1 MESNISRTA
10 YAIIGY
16 AARTF
21 LVTLAAL
28 FALIALS
35 ILICAFIDSDAFLL
49 SVAAAAASAG
59 IAVLCWNIRRDIPV
73 KMEGR

>member
-10 YAIIGY
+10 YSIIGY
-16 AARTF
+16 AARTL
-21 LVTLAAL
+21 LVIFATL

-35 ILICAFIDSDAFLL
+35 ILICAFIDSDDFLL
-49 SVAAAAASAG
+49 SVATAAASAG

-73 KMEGR
+73 KMEDR